1 MWPSPRAWV
10 TLSDMRKTISE
21 SEQRKLDIASQS
33 SAAEGI
39 RQALKDLK
47 ERKIRSSEE
56 VFAEFEALHKIPK

>member
-1 MWPSPRAWV
+1 
-10 TLSDMRKTISE
+10 MRKTISE